1 MDPEVK
7 QTEINKEKKVYPKW
21 YNLLL
26 ILIPV
31 IFFLLLEFFLIVFNY
46 GTDYTVFT
54 KPYSAYPN
62 SLFLNPQITQK
73 YFTNV
78 SSPPTTIADGFSE
91 IKSPS
96 TYRVF
101 VLGESSAAGWPYV
114 PNASFPRILKR
125 KLQLYFPESNI
136 EVINLGIS
144 AINTYTIKDLV
155 PAVLEQ
161 KPDLILIYTGHNE
174 YYGAL
179 GVASS
184 QNLGN
189 SSFLIDLYLSLQSY
203 KTFQLVSSFVNYI
216 SSIFSSNSDKVN
228 ASQNETL
235 MERMVGNNLIEY
247 NSDLYYEGI
256 NQFENNMRD
265 ILSLIK
271 KENVPVILGTLVSN
285 LSGLK
290 PFESL
295 QGSSPS
301 ADSVFKS
308 ANEELSKNNLA
319 KAKKLFYFARD
330 LDALRFRAPL
340 KINDI
345 IISLTEEFDFSF
357 IDLDHI
363 FNSHSPQGVTGYNLT
378 VDHLHPNVT
387 GYKLIADSFFDKIL
401 ELNFQP
407 KSAVT
412 SLPPSVLDSVLIRD
426 FPFTELDSAIA
437 SLRVKIL
444 TGAYPFAP
452 RGSENLLVKNFI
464 PKNIIDSL
472 AIEVVDRW
480 TIWEKAHY
488 SLSERYYNE
497 KEFSKAARE
506 IKVLIEDRPLNP
518 SNYKELINLFISVR
532 DYTES
537 VKYLKK
543 LQSFHPD
550 AFTYKWMGSIALE
563 NKDYQEAI
571 INLQKSLDFSQ
582 TDPQVWYNLAG
593 AYYMTNNIS
602 NAKYAIRRCLE
613 INPQNPAAQSFWE
626 QLNAL

>member
-1 MDPEVK
+1 MK
-7 QTEINKEKKVYPKW
+7 QTEINKEKKVYPRW

-26 ILIPV
+26 IIIPV
-31 IFFLLLEFFLIVFNY
+31 IFFLLLEFFLTLFKY

-54 KPYSAYPN
+54 KPYSSYPN
-62 SLFLNPQITQK
+62 SLFLNPRITQK

-189 SSFLIDLYLSLQSY
+189 SSFLIDLYISLQSY
-203 KTFQLVSSFVNYI
+203 KTFQLVSSFLNYI
-216 SSIFSSNSDKVN
+216 SSIFSSNSEKLN

-247 NSDLYYEGI
+247 NSDLYYGGI
-256 NQFENNMRD
+256 NQFENNMWD

-271 KENVPVILGTLVSN
+271 KEKVPVILGTLVSN
-285 LSGLK
+285 LSDLE

-295 QGSSPS
+295 PGSSPS
-301 ADSVFKS
+301 ADSVFLAAK
-308 ANEELSKNNLA
+308 EELSKNNLVRS
-319 KAKKLFYFARD
+319 KKLFYLAKD

-345 IISLTEEFDFSF
+345 IISLSEEFECPF
-357 IDLDHI
+357 IDLDYI
-363 FNSHSPQGVTGYNLT
+363 FNSHSPHGVTGYNLT

-387 GYKLIADSFFDKIL
+387 GYSLIADSFFDKIL
-401 ELNFQP
+401 ELNLQP
-407 KSAVT
+407 KSKIT
-412 SLPPSVLDSVLIRD
+412 SLSHIVLDSISIAD

-480 TIWEKAHY
+480 MIWEKAHY
-488 SLSERYYNE
+488 SLSERYYNQM
-497 KEFSKAARE
+497 EFSKAAKE
-506 IKVLIEDRPLNP
+506 LKVLIEDRPLNP
-518 SNYKELINLFISVR
+518 SNYKELINLFISVK

-537 VKYLKK
+537 VKYLQK
-543 LQSFHPD
+543 LQSFNPD

-563 NKDYQEAI
+563 NKDYQAAI
-571 INLQKSLDFSQ
+571 VNLQKSLDFSQ

-593 AYYMTNNIS
+593 AYYMTNNVS
-602 NAKYAIRRCLE
+602 NAKYAIKRCLE
-613 INPQNPAAQSFWE
+613 LNPQNPAALSFLE